1 MSSARR
7 RESSADDG
15 HSVMVASRSVEMS
28 GYDTDDESEEFSPS
42 QYLKYRLEKS
52 CFANN
57 QTEIRCWAGL
67 GGIFG
72 YSVKPD
78 VIFWR

>member
-1 MSSARR
+1 MSSVRR

-28 GYDTDDESEEFSPS
+28 GYDTDDESEQFSPG

-52 CFANN
+52 CYANN
-57 QTEIRCWAGL
+57 QTDNQMLGRIGLDIRILWQA
-67 GGIFG
+67 
-72 YSVKPD
+72 
-78 VIFWR
+78 